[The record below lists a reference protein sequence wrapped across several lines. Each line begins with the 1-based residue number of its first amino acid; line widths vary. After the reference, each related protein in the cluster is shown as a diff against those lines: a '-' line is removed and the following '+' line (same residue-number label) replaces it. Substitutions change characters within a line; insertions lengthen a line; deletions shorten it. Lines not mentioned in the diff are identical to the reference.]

1 MITPEHIRLTL
12 EKYLGFFPEE
22 KDRFDVLAEQIEL
35 GEDITSRKN
44 FHGHVTASGLVIS
57 SNNNVLAIFHNKLQ
71 KYLQPG
77 GHLERE
83 DESLIDSAKREVAE
97 ETGLREVATHP
108 WCQENLVPIFIDT
121 HVIPENKNKSENEHY
136 HHDFMFVFC
145 VKGENILLDRNE
157 VSDFKWVSVEA
168 VMKEDSNIAK
178 ALRKMKEMNIL

>member
-12 EKYLGFFPEE
+12 KKYLEFFPEE
-22 KDRFDVLAEQIEL
+22 EDRFHIITKQIKL
-35 GEDITSRKN
+35 GEDIVSRKN

-77 GHLERE
+77 GHLEGR

-121 HVIPENKNKSENEHY
+121 HAIPENKNKSEDEHY
-136 HHDFMFVFC
+136 HHDLMFVFY
-145 VKGENILLDRNE
+145 VKDENIFLDQDE
-157 VSDFKWVSVEA
+157 VSDFTWVSVKA
-168 VMKEDSNIAK
+168 VIKEDSNMAK
-178 ALRKMKEMNIL
+178 ALRKMKKLEIL